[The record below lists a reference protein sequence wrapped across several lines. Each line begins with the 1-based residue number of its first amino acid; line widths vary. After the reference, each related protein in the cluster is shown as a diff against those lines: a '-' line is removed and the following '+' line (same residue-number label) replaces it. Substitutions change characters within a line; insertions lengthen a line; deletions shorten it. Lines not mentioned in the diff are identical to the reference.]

1 MKTIYDI
8 IKDSGAEQGV
18 DVMWETTRVISD
30 AIEESMPEEA
40 KEELYAKL
48 YGHLSNGHYNEEFA
62 MRAVEEMYYTDEM
75 GNAHYAPY
83 WTIAVVKEWYESVK
97 AEIPNYNLYDFY
109 VTINMIASDNHNLLV
124 KWFPSDTAEDRE
136 KKYVALAVNWLKDE
150 DWHEHN
156 KIWHYLNS

>member
-62 MRAVEEMYYTDEM
+62 MHAVEEMFYTDEI

-83 WTIAVVKEWYESVK
+83 WTIAVVKEWYDSVK